1 MGISPIGGVIYANQ
15 NMQVPAAKQID
26 FQSKLDLQN
35 VMAAELLNEKEKEV
49 EEVRPTEET
58 YKIDPEHEHEREKKD
73 EESGEKE
80 NEEKLMS
87 KAEKQIKEKK
97 QSTHLL
103 DIKV

>member
-1 MGISPIGGVIYANQ
+1 MGISPLGGVIYANQ

-49 EEVRPTEET
+49 EEVRPTEES
-58 YKIDPEHEHEREKKD
+58 YKIDPENEHEREKKD

-80 NEEKLMS
+80 NEEKLMN
-87 KAEKQIKEKK
+87 KVEKKIKDKK